1 MSDIVHVD
9 SRETRD
15 WAREIKFLVDGS
27 LRSEIVTWAR
37 ENLRPDGN
45 GAGRFHDEYL
55 TTSLYFET
63 PDFDVFH
70 RRRSYGRS
78 KYRARRYGL
87 LDFVFLERKFR
98 TSRLLAKRR
107 TTVSLPEVQRLAE
120 STPDPVWRGYWFHR
134 RILLRRLQPL
144 TQMSYER
151 VARIANTPHGL
162 LRVTIDTNLRVL
174 PMPDRAFIP
183 GVGFPLIE
191 DKCIVEVKYRV
202 ELPALIKRFTERF
215 KLEPMAVSKYRMGL
229 RVLDYAPKIEGEDS
243 VRLTGSPASDRP
255 E

>member
-1 MSDIVHVD
+1 MSDTPQID

-15 WAREIKFLVDGS
+15 WAREIKFLVDAS
-27 LRSEIVTWAR
+27 LRSDIVDWLR

-63 PDFDVFH
+63 PDFDVYH
-70 RRRSYGRS
+70 RKESYGRS

-98 TSRLLAKRR
+98 TNRLLAKRR

-120 STPDPVWRGYWFHR
+120 TTPDPTWRGYWFHR
-134 RILLRRLQPL
+134 RILLRRLSPL

-151 VARIANTPHGL
+151 IARVTTTENGL
-162 LRVTIDTNLRVL
+162 LRVTVDHNLRVL

-202 ELPALIKRFTERF
+202 EVPEIIRRLTEEF
-215 KLEPMAVSKYRMGL
+215 KLQPMSVSKYRIGL
-229 RVLDYAPKIEGEDS
+229 KVLDYTPK
-243 VRLTGSPASDRP
+243 ASADAETP
-255 E
+255 GQVTP

>member
-1 MSDIVHVD
+1 MSDTPNID

-15 WAREIKFLVDGS
+15 WAREIKFLVDAS
-27 LRSEIVTWAR
+27 MRADIVEWSR
-37 ENLRPDGN
+37 ENLRADGN
-45 GAGRFHDEYL
+45 GTGPFHDEYL

-70 RRRSYGRS
+70 RNRSYGRS
-78 KYRARRYGL
+78 KYRARRYGT

-98 TSRLLAKRR
+98 TDRLLAKRR

-120 STPDPVWRGYWFHR
+120 PTADPTWRGYWFHR
-134 RILLRRLQPL
+134 RVLLRRLQPL
-144 TQMSYER
+144 MQMSYER
-151 VARIANTPHGL
+151 VARVAQAQHGL
-162 LRVTIDTNLRVL
+162 LRVTVDNNLRVL

-202 ELPALIKRFTERF
+202 ELPALIRRFAEEF
-215 KLEPMAVSKYRMGL
+215 KLQPMAVSKYRIGL
-229 RVLDYAPKIEGEDS
+229 KQLDYAPKTEEPAPAPPGEAPP
-243 VRLTGSPASDRP
+243 G
-255 E
+255 